1 MPNKHSIELRQPI
14 LNYLRGVA
22 DERNRQD
29 RERGCK
35 HRPGIHNDNAQ
46 RKGVMGEFVYCAW
59 AGIDYTQHEFID
71 GNFADDDDINGVQ
84 IRSTTHSTGHLVTY
98 DRDKPAPYVL
108 VTLDKVNDDLII
120 GTLRGWAWLNE
131 TRLGSHYRA
140 LYDCYFTPQS
150 ALHPMD
156 TLNIKYN

>member
-1 MPNKHSIELRQPI
+1 V
-14 LNYLRGVA
+14 LNYLRGIA

-35 HRPGIHNDNAQ
+35 HRSSINNDNAQ

-59 AGIDYTQHEFID
+59 AGIDYTEHEFIT
-71 GNFADDDDINGVQ
+71 GKFADDDDINGVQ
-84 IRSTTHSTGHLVTY
+84 IRSTTHSTGHLITT

-108 VTLDKVNDDLII
+108 VTLDKVDDDCII
-120 GTLRGWAWLNE
+120 GTLRGWAWLHDTKHPRNW
-131 TRLGSHYRA
+131 RA
-140 LYDCYFTPQS
+140 QYSSYWTPQS
-150 ALHPMD
+150 VLHPMD